1 MSALP
6 ICAWNSG
13 PSVGPEAG
21 SQNGPAPRPF
31 DGPEID
37 LNNGPNLPSP
47 AFTHEDLM
55 RCNTGNK
62 ISAEKYRDSS
72 SRQAKLA
79 NMTNNIADK
88 LESRGITARTGDG
101 DVTAIGDVT
110 GVCDTVEQFRSI
122 CFLPLIAQRDRK
134 PILNDLLYFQ
144 KHNKLGKYLRYAVIT
159 SGERIPLYGDVRGTM
174 QDLSREISKFA
185 DEADKLFNV
194 AVIFRGS
201 EFTIDDDITF
211 HVHANVLYA
220 PRKALKG
227 EKWKEFL
234 SWAHNFLSAHW
245 KDNGVLKEP
254 REAIKY
260 PFKPLDLNKLDAKAT
275 AWLYEETKR
284 LKIVSPLREFRE
296 FRQSLEYEHIES
308 ETVDLETG
316 EITTTIDKVERET
329 KYKTAMVTTPR
340 GPMMAKVAKQK
351 RQPQLDTPPD
361 NREISNEN
369 LIICRTAPQFRN
381 SPYMEPITMVQS
393 YTENPVTSEGKRRL
407 DKINANR
414 AEAREWW
421 NANGAPSPAVALNYG
436 KGQRAAALGEA
447 GKVRSFNVHTS
458 RSTVQKTDAQHYS
471 NLSPG
476 APGKGNHP
484 TPDDTR
490 EHKILKFEKTAENQP
505 SGNSPTP

>member
-6 ICAWNSG
+6 VSIDNSFN
-13 PSVGPEAG
+13 PHHEVVKANPYA
-21 SQNGPAPRPF
+21 AY
-31 DGPEID
+31 
-37 LNNGPNLPSP
+37 
-47 AFTHEDLM
+47 THEDLM

-62 ISAEKYRDSS
+62 ITAEKYRENS
-72 SRQAKLA
+72 SRQTKLI
-79 NMTNNIADK
+79 NQTNNIADK
-88 LESRGITARTGDG
+88 LESQGIPARTGEG

-144 KHNKLGKYLRYAVIT
+144 MHNKLGKYLRYAVIT
-159 SGERIPLYGDVRGTM
+159 SGERIPLYGDVRGAMTA
-174 QDLSREISKFA
+174 LSREISKWA
-185 DEADKLFNV
+185 SEADKLYNV
-194 AVIFRGS
+194 AVVFRGT
-201 EFTIDDDITF
+201 EFTIDDELTF

-234 SWAHNFLSAHW
+234 SWTHNFLSAHW
-245 KDNGVLKEP
+245 SDNKILKEP

-260 PFKPLDLNKLDAKAT
+260 PFKPLDLNKLDAEAT

-284 LKIVSPLREFRE
+284 LKIISPMGEFRE
-296 FRQSLEYEHIES
+296 FRQSLKYEHIES
-308 ETVDLETG
+308 ETVDLTTG
-316 EITTTIDKVERET
+316 EITTTIEKIERET
-329 KYKTAMVTTPR
+329 KYKTAMITTR
-340 GPMMAKVAKQK
+340 DGNKLVKVEKQK
-351 RQPQLDTPPD
+351 RQPQSDTPPD
-361 NREISNEN
+361 NREISSEN

-381 SPYMEPITMVQS
+381 SPYMEPITYVQS
-393 YTENPVTSEGKRRL
+393 YTENPVSPEGRRRL
-407 DKINANR
+407 EQIKANQ

-436 KGQRAAALGEA
+436 KGQRAAAQGEA

-458 RSTVQKTDAQHYS
+458 RSTVQNSDVDHYS

-476 APGKGNHP
+476 APGKGKHP

-490 EHKILKFEKTAENQP
+490 EHKILNFEKTAENQP
-505 SGNSPTP
+505 SGNSPSQ